1 MIWNSKS
8 MAVFFLKNYRKSSA
22 FKYII
27 ILFFFLGLLMSVLSI
42 FFLKSIVSE
51 FVPSSIKIIHYPKQI
66 LEDIYNFAW
75 ASIAIYLPVLA
86 VAFFASTSIS
96 SDLESKN
103 IYQFMTMPIS
113 KEEYLFSKILSS
125 FVASIISV
133 LVFIAMQFITYL
145 LIFRSFPPLAFLNY
159 VTVMILIIFTDTIA
173 AMVFSSVIKKGD
185 YGPLG
190 FILFFLL
197 ITNVISLLI
206 SSMSGLNDSFIITN
220 AQRLA
225 YLVFLNV
232 EPYFMVY
239 TGSLSSISF
248 NSELLLIYIQI
259 AYTVAFLFILY
270 SVFMRRGEV
279 R

>member
-1 MIWNSKS
+1 

-27 ILFFFLGLLMSVLSI
+27 ILFFLLGLLMSVLSI
-42 FFLKSIVSE
+42 FFLNSIVSE

-86 VAFFASTSIS
+86 VAFFASTSLS
-96 SDLESKN
+96 SDLASKN

-159 VTVMILIIFTDTIA
+159 VTVMFLIIFTDTIA
-173 AMVFSSVIKKGD
+173 AMVFSSIIKKGD

>member
-1 MIWNSKS
+1 

-27 ILFFFLGLLMSVLSI
+27 TLFFLLGLLMSVLSI
-42 FFLKSIVSE
+42 FFLNSIVSE

-86 VAFFASTSIS
+86 VAFFASTSLS

-145 LIFRSFPPLAFLNY
+145 LIFRSFRSFCLSMYHQGHEEFKVN
-159 VTVMILIIFTDTIA
+159 VGEIVKEISMVQCKKQSIIRQRQNCA
-173 AMVFSSVIKKGD
+173 VCRE
-185 YGPLG
+185 
-190 FILFFLL
+190 
-197 ITNVISLLI
+197 NISQ
-206 SSMSGLNDSFIITN
+206 ND
-220 AQRLA
+220 
-225 YLVFLNV
+225 
-232 EPYFMVY
+232 E
-239 TGSLSSISF
+239 
-248 NSELLLIYIQI
+248 
-259 AYTVAFLFILY
+259 
-270 SVFMRRGEV
+270 
-279 R
+279 

>member
-1 MIWNSKS
+1 M
-8 MAVFFLKNYRKSSA
+8 FFL
-22 FKYII
+22 I
-27 ILFFFLGLLMSVLSI
+27 GLLMSVLSI
-42 FFLKSIVSE
+42 FFLNSIVSE
-51 FVPSSIKIIHYPKQI
+51 FVPGSIKIIHYPTQI

-96 SDLESKN
+96 SDLESRN

-113 KEEYLFSKILSS
+113 KEEYLLSKIISS
-125 FVASIISV
+125 FVASIIS
-133 LVFIAMQFITYL
+133 LLAFIAMQFITYI
-145 LIFRSFPPLAFLNY
+145 LIFKNFPSLSFLNY
-159 VTVMILIIFTDTIA
+159 VAVMVLIIFTDTTA
-173 AMVFSSVIKKGD
+173 AMAFSSIIRKEI
-185 YGPLG
+185 YGPIG
-190 FILFFLL
+190 FILIFLL
-197 ITNVISLLI
+197 ITNVLSLLI
-206 SSMSGLNDSFIITN
+206 SSMSSLNDSFIITN

-259 AYTVAFLFILY
+259 AYTAAFLFILY
-270 SVFMRRGEV
+270 FAFMRRGEV
-279 R
+279 K